1 MPHSVH
7 KMQRVLGGV
16 NMVGQ
21 DKYGRS
27 VLVSVNVQ
35 MLTTE
40 AQYGRDKHSS
50 LPEIKINLNGY
61 TFRKR
66 SCFMVIFLAPFT
78 KVQGVVAVTL
88 MSMWTLYI

>member
-1 MPHSVH
+1 
-7 KMQRVLGGV
+7 
-16 NMVGQ
+16 
-21 DKYGRS
+21 
-27 VLVSVNVQ
+27 
-35 MLTTE
+35 MLTAE

-50 LPEIKINLNGY
+50 LSETKINLNGY

-88 MSMWTLYI
+88 MSMLTLHIKVLRQSFLCVGQGPARQIILYTDRSGPSCSKHR